1 MPENLVKDIWK
12 NELQRSK
19 EILEIKMKRLMDLP
33 KGSIQRRQRRSGVY
47 YYLIYREGKKV
58 KSDYLGSDSRK
69 IEEMRGRLE
78 QRKSL
83 KESVSRT
90 KEDIRLLEKAMLLK

>member
-33 KGSIQRRQRRSGVY
+33 KGSIQRRQRRYGVY
-47 YYLIYREGKKV
+47 CYLIYREGKKV
-58 KSDYLGSDSRK
+58 KSDYLGNDPGK

-83 KESVSRT
+83 EQSISRT